1 MSNIKYPNNRL
12 RLLREARGLS
22 LRALSDRTGV
32 DFATISFCE
41 KGQRNFSAGCLKALA
56 TFFGVSADYLLG
68 KSPEEMFNDFVDSLR
83 GDFMTEMLHG
93 DGDVTQSLSDSVR
106 EPIRTKLEILFLLR
120 DINSKE
126 SLDMIL
132 NLAKLRSAKADFGEE
147 D

>member
-1 MSNIKYPNNRL
+1 MHRVKE
-12 RLLREARGLS
+12 LREAKG
-22 LRALSDRTGV
+22 
-32 DFATISFCE
+32 ISV
-41 KGQRNFSAGCLKALA
+41 RHLALA
-56 TFFGVSADYLLG
+56 TGFSHSTIARLERGERKLSTPQAIALADYFGVSVDFLLG

-83 GDFMTEMLHG
+83 GDFMTELLHG
-93 DGDVTQSLSDSVR
+93 DGDVTQSLSNSVR
-106 EPIRTKLEILFLLR
+106 EPVRTKLEILFLLR